1 MSNVLT
7 DVLAKRRDR
16 AIAII
21 LGVKERECDSIL
33 KSTPDGKAASDKLR
47 KVVLDQMN
55 ELHDLY
61 LDVMKSYDTGE
72 VVLNEDYL
80 AKLDEIHEAVL
91 KRE

>member
-1 MSNVLT
+1 MANVLT

-21 LGVKERECDSIL
+21 LGVKERECDPFL
-33 KSTPDGKAASDKLR
+33 KDSPGGKIASDKLR

-55 ELHDLY
+55 EMHDLY
-61 LDVMKSYDTGE
+61 LDVMKSYDNGE

-80 AKLDEIHEAVL
+80 AKLDAIHEAVI
-91 KRE
+91 KRG